1 MDQLYE
7 QKAGYQVNKQLKA
20 IAAMSL
26 NRVIGRG
33 SEIPWHLP
41 EDFKFFKQTT
51 MGHVL
56 VMGRKTFE
64 SIGRPLPGRETVV
77 LSRAGFDHPGVQCVS
92 SLEELPVPTPERQV
106 FICGGADIYRQTLP
120 FCSELYLTL
129 VKREVKGDAFFPEL
143 EDRFEPVE
151 EVRETPEFKIVLYK
165 NKNLV
170 GA

>member
-1 MDQLYE
+1 MSQHFT
-7 QKAGYQVNKQLKA
+7 A

-64 SIGRPLPGRETVV
+64 SIGRPLPGRETLV
-77 LSRAGFDHPGVQCVS
+77 LSRLGFNHPGVRCVG
-92 SLEELPVPTPERQV
+92 SLNELPSPTDERKV
-106 FICGGADIYRQTLP
+106 FICGGAEIYRQALP
-120 FCSELYLTL
+120 LCGDLYLTL
-129 VKREVKGDAFFPEL
+129 VKHRAEGDALFPE
-143 EDRFEPVE
+143 FEKDFELVQQLHD
-151 EVRETPEFKIVLYK
+151 TPKFKILHYR
-165 NKNLV
+165 NKTV
-170 GA
+170 A